1 MIITKELIGKARSA
15 QSAEELLQMAKAENA
30 ELTEMQAAEYFE
42 ELHRFGEL
50 ADDELCNVSG
60 GYRTGEPKFQY
71 NDVVRVFAVNRFVQG
86 QIVDRSLYSASGWKY
101 LVYMEECDAFR
112 TFPENEIALWD

>member
-1 MIITKELIGKARSA
+1 MNITKELMELAKSA
-15 QSAEELLQMAKAENA
+15 QSAEELLQIAKAENL
-30 ELTEMQAAEYFE
+30 ELTEKQAAEYFQ

-50 ADDELCNVSG
+50 ADDELYHVSG
-60 GYRTGEPKFQY
+60 GCRSGEPKFQY

-86 QIVDRSLYSASGWKY
+86 QIVDYSPSSASGWKY

-112 TFPENEIALWD
+112 TFPENEIDFWS